1 MQRAL
6 WIGGPPGVG
15 KSTVADR
22 LARRHGLRLYSA
34 DTRTWIHRDRALAA
48 GVEAAERW
56 EALPPAER
64 GNGSPD
70 ELLAMSLHVE
80 RGPMVVED
88 VRALPPEPLVVAE
101 GTTMPASLVPVDRAL
116 WLLPTPE
123 LQRQRLEERG
133 WPPAVHGAVRAGL
146 RDDRSRGGRGARAR
160 AARSTAR
167 SASRRRSTR
176 SSITSPG
183 SSRPNQ
189 ERRRRRNGARSC
201 ARRTSTSSARCAA
214 SSRARGRTG
223 SAEKVER
230 SFACECGDPACTAR
244 IETTVG
250 VAAAGRRPRAGPR
263 ALGLSR

>member
-1 MQRAL
+1 MQRAI

-88 VRALPPEPLVVAE
+88 VRALPSEPLVVAE

-123 LQRQRLEERG
+123 LQHQRLEERG
-133 WPPAVHGAVRAGL
+133 WPPSVQALYELVSARIEAEAAEARVPVLSVDGSLGIEETVDKVEHHFAWFLAAESGAT
-146 RDDRSRGGRGARAR
+146 
-160 AARSTAR
+160 TAK
-167 SASRRRSTR
+167 
-176 SSITSPG
+176 
-183 SSRPNQ
+183 
-189 ERRRRRNGARSC
+189 ERRALLREANLDVVGQVRGFFARPW
-201 ARRTSTSSARCAA
+201 A
-214 SSRARGRTG
+214 SG

-250 VAAAGRRPRAGPR
+250 VAAAGPVLEPGHER
-263 ALGLSR
+263 

>member
-1 MQRAL
+1 LSVQRAL

-48 GVEAAERW
+48 RVEAAERW

-64 GNGSPD
+64 GNGSPA

-101 GTTMPASLVPVDRAL
+101 GSTMPASLVPVDRSL

-123 LQRQRLEERG
+123 LQRRRLEERG
-133 WPPAVHGAVRAGL
+133 LPPA
-146 RDDRSRGGRGARAR
+146 ARALYELLYATIEAEAAEARVDVLPIDGSLGIEATVDKVEHHFAWFLAAGPR
-160 AARSTAR
+160 AATVE
-167 SASRRRSTR
+167 
-176 SSITSPG
+176 
-183 SSRPNQ
+183 
-189 ERRRRRNGARSC
+189 ERRELLREANLAVVAQIRGYYARPW
-201 ARRTSTSSARCAA
+201 A
-214 SSRARGRTG
+214 SG
-223 SAEKVER
+223 SAEEVER
-230 SFACECGDPACTAR
+230 SFACECGDTACTVR

-250 VAAAGRRPRAGPR
+250 VAAAGPVLAPGHER
-263 ALGLSR
+263 

>member
-123 LQRQRLEERG
+123 LQHQRLEERG
-133 WPPAVHGAVRAGL
+133 WPPSVQALYELVSATIEAEAAEARVPVLSVDGSLGIEETVDKVEHHFAWFLAAESGATTVEGTTRALARGEPRRRRPGARLLRAAVGVRLCREGRAKLRVRVWRPGL
-146 RDDRSRGGRGARAR
+146 HRADRDDCRRRGGR
-160 AARSTAR
+160 
-167 SASRRRSTR
+167 
-176 SSITSPG
+176 P
-183 SSRPNQ
+183 
-189 ERRRRRNGARSC
+189 
-201 ARRTSTSSARCAA
+201 
-214 SSRARGRTG
+214 
-223 SAEKVER
+223 
-230 SFACECGDPACTAR
+230 
-244 IETTVG
+244 
-250 VAAAGRRPRAGPR
+250 RPRAGPR